1 MWKGGGKGEK
11 KREGDRVKEG
21 RKGRKDGREGGREGG
36 RKGGNCNTALYTEL
50 CMDLYICTSVNE
62 KIKKHFFSQSYKV
75 DLGFVGAGILH
86 NLGLHCDKRDKCLI
100 YK

>member
-1 MWKGGGKGEK
+1 MEE
-11 KREGDRVKEG
+11 REGE
-21 RKGRKDGREGGREGG
+21 REETVIQPSTQ
-36 RKGGNCNTALYTEL
+36 NS
-50 CMDLYICTSVNE
+50 MDLYICTSVNE